1 MTRVQKWNLKIV
13 IYINKFLVDVERS
26 FVYNKIMKYKNDNK
40 LNNIFK
46 ATLELINEDGLS
58 GTSMS
63 KIAKRANI
71 SASTIYVYFDS
82 KEDLIFK
89 LYLLVKNKLNFEI
102 YNNIDKTVP
111 FETLYKL
118 VLRKFIYFIYNNKD
132 YFLFMEQFQ
141 NSPIKQNIDKKE
153 EEKIFMPT
161 NELYDVGKS
170 QNAIKNID
178 NILLTIYT
186 FYPAME
192 FVKNSFEKC
201 IELNEENINL
211 LIQLSWDAIKK

>member
-1 MTRVQKWNLKIV
+1 
-13 IYINKFLVDVERS
+13 
-26 FVYNKIMKYKNDNK
+26 MKYKNDNK
-40 LNNIFK
+40 LNDIFK
-46 ATLELINEDGLS
+46 ATLELINEEGLA

-82 KEDLIFK
+82 KEDLILK

-102 YNNIDKTVP
+102 YNNIEKTVS
-111 FETLYKL
+111 FEILYKS

-141 NSPIKQNIDKKE
+141 NSPIKQSIDKKE
-153 EEKIFMPT
+153 EDKIFIPT
-161 NELYDVGKS
+161 NNLYDIGKK
-170 QNAIKNID
+170 QNAIKDID

-192 FVKNSFEKC
+192 FVKNSFERA